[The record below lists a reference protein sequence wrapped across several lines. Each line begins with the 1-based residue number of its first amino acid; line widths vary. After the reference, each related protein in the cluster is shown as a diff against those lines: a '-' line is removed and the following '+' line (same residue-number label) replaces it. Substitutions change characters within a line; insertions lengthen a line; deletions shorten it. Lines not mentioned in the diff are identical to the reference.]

1 MINPRFRLI
10 CAAALGNTS
19 TASAKKSNDAAI
31 QIADTPAPE
40 NFEGERKTV
49 TMLFA
54 DIKDRW
60 T

>member
-1 MINPRFRLI
+1 LKREEQK
-10 CAAALGNTS
+10 GDSS